1 MKRSVIFILCS
12 LVFVGCAKQS
22 TEQGT
27 VPVGNKYA
35 TGFAINE
42 TDSGILVEV
51 FQPYQRLCVKT
62 PMRRLGTMSTVQ
74 VGFLNAL
81 DAMECLAAVCN
92 PKLIYTPLK
101 DAQLDLGHYA
111 KPTAHGRLHH

>member
-1 MKRSVIFILCS
+1 MKRSLIFILCS

-51 FQPYQRLCVKT
+51 FQPYQRLI
-62 PMRRLGTMSTVQ
+62 G
-74 VGFLNAL
+74 
-81 DAMECLAAVCN
+81 
-92 PKLIYTPLK
+92 
-101 DAQLDLGHYA
+101 
-111 KPTAHGRLHH
+111 